1 MKKILVTGA
10 NGQLGQCLQKISS
23 QFEEFEFIFTDSET
37 LDITNKE
44 EVNDFFW
51 QNAPD
56 FCINAAAYTAVDLA
70 ETDIEKAFLVNADGA
85 ENLAEACAENNA
97 QFIHVS
103 TDYVFDGEN
112 NLAYTEEDFTN
123 PLGVYGASKLAG
135 DELALEVN
143 PCSVILRTSW
153 VYSEFGKNFVKT
165 MLNLFA
171 TKDELNIVADQF
183 GQPTYANDLAEAI
196 MKIIKSE
203 KITPGIFNFSNLG
216 RISWFD
222 FAEKIA
228 ELSEAKI
235 KLNAIE
241 TSQYP
246 TPAKR
251 PKNSVLDLD
260 KISKTYAVP
269 LKPWEESLEDC
280 VQILQNNSN
289 EKNLIHIYS
298 II

>member
-37 LDITNKE
+37 LDITIKE

-70 ETDIEKAFLVNADGA
+70 ETDIEKAFLVNADGT

-171 TKDELNIVADQF
+171 TKEELSIVADQF
-183 GQPTYANDLAEAI
+183 GQPTNANDLAEAI

-260 KISKTYAVP
+260 KISKTYAIQ
-269 LKPWEESLEDC
+269 LKPWEESLEGC
-280 VQILQNNSN
+280 VQILQNN
-289 EKNLIHIYS
+289 
-298 II
+298 

>member
-70 ETDIEKAFLVNADGA
+70 ETDIEKAFLVNADGT

-165 MLNLFA
+165 MLSLFA
-171 TKDELNIVADQF
+171 TKEELNIVADQF
-183 GQPTYANDLAEAI
+183 GQPTNANDLAEAI

-260 KISKTYAVP
+260 KISKTYAIQ
-269 LKPWEESLEDC
+269 LKSWEESLEDC
-280 VQILQNNSN
+280 VQILQNN
-289 EKNLIHIYS
+289 
-298 II
+298 

>member
-171 TKDELNIVADQF
+171 TKEELSIVADQF
-183 GQPTYANDLAEAI
+183 GQPTNANDLAEAI

-260 KISKTYAVP
+260 KISKTYAIQ

-280 VQILQNNSN
+280 VQILQNN
-289 EKNLIHIYS
+289 
-298 II
+298 

>member
-37 LDITNKE
+37 LDITIKE

-70 ETDIEKAFLVNADGA
+70 ETDIEKAFLVNADGT

-171 TKDELNIVADQF
+171 TKEELSIVADQF
-183 GQPTYANDLAEAI
+183 GQPTNANDLAEAI

-251 PKNSVLDLD
+251 PKNSVLDLG

-269 LKPWEESLEDC
+269 LKPWEESIEDC
-280 VQILQNNSN
+280 VQILQNN
-289 EKNLIHIYS
+289 
-298 II
+298 

>member
-70 ETDIEKAFLVNADGA
+70 ETEVEKAFLVNADGT

-165 MLNLFA
+165 MLSLFA
-171 TKDELNIVADQF
+171 TKEELNIVADQF
-183 GQPTYANDLAEAI
+183 GQPTNANDLAEAI

-280 VQILQNNSN
+280 VQILQNN
-289 EKNLIHIYS
+289 
-298 II
+298 

>member
-56 FCINAAAYTAVDLA
+56 FCVNAAAYTAVDLA
-70 ETDIEKAFLVNADGA
+70 ETEVEKAFLVNADGT

-123 PLGVYGASKLAG
+123 PLGIYGASKLAG

-171 TKDELNIVADQF
+171 TKEELSIVADQF
-183 GQPTYANDLAEAI
+183 GQPTNANDLAEAI

-222 FAEKIA
+222 FAKKIA

-260 KISKTYAVP
+260 KISKTYAIQ
-269 LKPWEESLEDC
+269 LKSWEESLEDC
-280 VQILQNNSN
+280 VQILQNN
-289 EKNLIHIYS
+289 
-298 II
+298 

>member
-70 ETDIEKAFLVNADGA
+70 ETDIEKAFLVNADGT

-171 TKDELNIVADQF
+171 TKEELSIVADQF
-183 GQPTYANDLAEAI
+183 GQPTNANDLAEAI

-260 KISKTYAVP
+260 KISKTYAIQ

-280 VQILQNNSN
+280 VQILQNN
-289 EKNLIHIYS
+289 
-298 II
+298 

>member
-70 ETDIEKAFLVNADGA
+70 ETDIEKAFLVNADGT

-183 GQPTYANDLAEAI
+183 GQPTNANDLVEAI

-222 FAEKIA
+222 FAEIIA
-228 ELSEAKI
+228 ELSDAKI

-280 VQILQNNSN
+280 VQILQNN
-289 EKNLIHIYS
+289 
-298 II
+298 

>member
-37 LDITNKE
+37 LDITIKE

-171 TKDELNIVADQF
+171 TKEELNIVADQF
-183 GQPTYANDLAEAI
+183 GQPTNANDLAEAI

-280 VQILQNNSN
+280 VQILQNN
-289 EKNLIHIYS
+289 
-298 II
+298 

>member
-37 LDITNKE
+37 LDITIKE

-70 ETDIEKAFLVNADGA
+70 ETDVEKAFLVNADGA
-85 ENLAEACAENNA
+85 ENLAEACSENNA

-183 GQPTYANDLAEAI
+183 GQPTNANDLAEAI

-228 ELSEAKI
+228 GLSEAKI

-260 KISKTYAVP
+260 KISKTYAIQ
-269 LKPWEESLEDC
+269 LKPWEESLEGC
-280 VQILQNNSN
+280 VQILQNN
-289 EKNLIHIYS
+289 
-298 II
+298 

>member
-23 QFEEFEFIFTDSET
+23 QFEEFEFIFTDSEI

-70 ETDIEKAFLVNADGA
+70 ETEVEKAFLVNADGA

-171 TKDELNIVADQF
+171 TKEELSIVADQF
-183 GQPTYANDLAEAI
+183 GQPTNANDLAEAI

-260 KISKTYAVP
+260 KISKTYAIQ

-280 VQILQNNSN
+280 VQILQNN
-289 EKNLIHIYS
+289 
-298 II
+298 

>member
-70 ETDIEKAFLVNADGA
+70 ETDIEKAFLVNADGT

-165 MLNLFA
+165 MLSLFA

-183 GQPTYANDLAEAI
+183 GQPTNANDLAEAI

-228 ELSEAKI
+228 ELSKAKI

-260 KISKTYAVP
+260 KISKTYAIQ
-269 LKPWEESLEDC
+269 LKPWEESLEGC
-280 VQILQNNSN
+280 VQILQNN
-289 EKNLIHIYS
+289 
-298 II
+298 

>member
-37 LDITNKE
+37 LGITNKE

-70 ETDIEKAFLVNADGA
+70 ETDVEKAFLVNADGT

-171 TKDELNIVADQF
+171 TKEEVSIVADQF
-183 GQPTYANDLAEAI
+183 GQPTNANDLAEAI

-260 KISKTYAVP
+260 KISKTYAIQ
-269 LKPWEESLEDC
+269 LKPWEESIEDC
-280 VQILQNNSN
+280 VQILQNN
-289 EKNLIHIYS
+289 
-298 II
+298 

>member
-70 ETDIEKAFLVNADGA
+70 ETDIEKAFLVNADGT

-183 GQPTYANDLAEAI
+183 GQPTNANDLAEAN

-260 KISKTYAVP
+260 KISKTYVIQ

-280 VQILQNNSN
+280 VQILQSN
-289 EKNLIHIYS
+289 
-298 II
+298 

>member
-51 QNAPD
+51 QNALD
-56 FCINAAAYTAVDLA
+56 FCVNAAAYTAVDLA
-70 ETDIEKAFLVNADGA
+70 ETEVEKAFLVNADGT

-171 TKDELNIVADQF
+171 TKEELNIVADQF
-183 GQPTYANDLAEAI
+183 GQPTNANDLAEAI

-260 KISKTYAVP
+260 KISKTYAIQ
-269 LKPWEESLEDC
+269 LKPWEESLEGC
-280 VQILQNNSN
+280 VQILQNN
-289 EKNLIHIYS
+289 
-298 II
+298 

>member
-171 TKDELNIVADQF
+171 TKEELSIVADQF
-183 GQPTYANDLAEAI
+183 GQPTNANDLAEAI

-222 FAEKIA
+222 FAKKIA

-260 KISKTYAVP
+260 KISKTYAIQ

-280 VQILQNNSN
+280 VQILQNN
-289 EKNLIHIYS
+289 
-298 II
+298 

>member
-70 ETDIEKAFLVNADGA
+70 ETDIEKAFLVNADGT

-112 NLAYTEEDFTN
+112 NLSYTEEDFTN

-171 TKDELNIVADQF
+171 AKEELNIVADQF
-183 GQPTYANDLAEAI
+183 GQPTNANDLAEAI
-196 MKIIKSE
+196 MKIIKSG

-228 ELSEAKI
+228 ELSDAKI

-260 KISKTYAVP
+260 KISKTYGVQ

-280 VQILQNNSN
+280 VQILQNN
-289 EKNLIHIYS
+289 
-298 II
+298 

>member
-37 LDITNKE
+37 LDITIKE

-70 ETDIEKAFLVNADGA
+70 ETELEKAFLVNADGT

-171 TKDELNIVADQF
+171 TKEELNIVADQF
-183 GQPTYANDLAEAI
+183 GQPTNANDLAEAI

-203 KITPGIFNFSNLG
+203 KIKPGIFNFSNLG

-228 ELSEAKI
+228 EISEAKI
-235 KLNAIE
+235 KLNTIE

-260 KISKTYAVP
+260 KISKTYAIQ

-280 VQILQNNSN
+280 VQILQNN
-289 EKNLIHIYS
+289 
-298 II
+298 

>member
-183 GQPTYANDLAEAI
+183 GQPTNANDLAETI

-280 VQILQNNSN
+280 VQILQNN
-289 EKNLIHIYS
+289 
-298 II
+298 

>member
-171 TKDELNIVADQF
+171 TKEELSIVADQF
-183 GQPTYANDLAEAI
+183 GQPTNANDLAEAI

-228 ELSEAKI
+228 EL
-235 KLNAIE
+235 
-241 TSQYP
+241 
-246 TPAKR
+246 
-251 PKNSVLDLD
+251 
-260 KISKTYAVP
+260 
-269 LKPWEESLEDC
+269 
-280 VQILQNNSN
+280 
-289 EKNLIHIYS
+289 
-298 II
+298 

>member
-70 ETDIEKAFLVNADGA
+70 ETDIEKAFLVNADGT

-171 TKDELNIVADQF
+171 TKEELSIVADQF
-183 GQPTYANDLAEAI
+183 GQPTNANDLAEAI

-228 ELSEAKI
+228 GLSEAKI

-280 VQILQNNSN
+280 VQILQNN
-289 EKNLIHIYS
+289 
-298 II
+298 

>member
-70 ETDIEKAFLVNADGA
+70 ETEVEKAFLVNADGA

-171 TKDELNIVADQF
+171 TKEELSIVADQF
-183 GQPTYANDLAEAI
+183 GQPTNANDLAEAI

-260 KISKTYAVP
+260 KISKTYAIQ
-269 LKPWEESLEDC
+269 LKSWEESLEDC
-280 VQILQNNSN
+280 VQILQNN
-289 EKNLIHIYS
+289 
-298 II
+298 

>member
-70 ETDIEKAFLVNADGA
+70 ETDIEKAFLVNADGT

-112 NLAYTEEDFTN
+112 NLSYTEEDFTN

-171 TKDELNIVADQF
+171 TKEELSIVADQF
-183 GQPTYANDLAEAI
+183 GQPTNANDLAEAI

-241 TSQYP
+241 TAQYP

-251 PKNSVLDLD
+251 PRNSVLDLD
-260 KISKTYAVP
+260 KISKTYGIQ

-280 VQILQNNSN
+280 VQILQNN
-289 EKNLIHIYS
+289 
-298 II
+298 

>member
-70 ETDIEKAFLVNADGA
+70 ETDIEKAFLVNADGT

-165 MLNLFA
+165 MLSLFA
-171 TKDELNIVADQF
+171 TKEELNIVADQF
-183 GQPTYANDLAEAI
+183 GQPTNANDLAEAI

-228 ELSEAKI
+228 ELSDAKI

-269 LKPWEESLEDC
+269 LKPWEESLEGC
-280 VQILQNNSN
+280 VQILQNN
-289 EKNLIHIYS
+289 
-298 II
+298 

>member
-37 LDITNKE
+37 LDITIKE

-70 ETDIEKAFLVNADGA
+70 ETDVEKAFLVNADGT
-85 ENLAEACAENNA
+85 ENLAEACSENNA

-165 MLNLFA
+165 MLSLFA
-171 TKDELNIVADQF
+171 TKEELSIVADQF
-183 GQPTYANDLAEAI
+183 GQPTNANDLAEAI

-260 KISKTYAVP
+260 KISKTYGVQ
-269 LKPWEESLEDC
+269 LKPWEESLEGC
-280 VQILQNNSN
+280 VQILQNN
-289 EKNLIHIYS
+289 
-298 II
+298 

>member
-70 ETDIEKAFLVNADGA
+70 ETDIEKAFLVNADGT

-171 TKDELNIVADQF
+171 TKEELNIVADQF
-183 GQPTYANDLAEAI
+183 GQPTNANDLAEAI

-246 TPAKR
+246 TLAKR

-260 KISKTYAVP
+260 KISKTYGIQ

-280 VQILQNNSN
+280 VQILQNN
-289 EKNLIHIYS
+289 
-298 II
+298 

>member
-70 ETDIEKAFLVNADGA
+70 ETDIEKAFLVNADGT
-85 ENLAEACAENNA
+85 ENLAEACADNNA

-171 TKDELNIVADQF
+171 TKEELNIVADQF
-183 GQPTYANDLAEAI
+183 GQPTNANDLAEAI

-260 KISKTYAVP
+260 KISKTYAIQ

-280 VQILQNNSN
+280 VQILQNN
-289 EKNLIHIYS
+289 
-298 II
+298 

>member
-44 EVNDFFW
+44 EVNNFFW

-70 ETDIEKAFLVNADGA
+70 ETDIEKAFLVNADGT

-112 NLAYTEEDFTN
+112 NLSYTEEDFTN

-171 TKDELNIVADQF
+171 TKEELSIVADQF
-183 GQPTYANDLAEAI
+183 GQPTNANDLAEAI

-228 ELSEAKI
+228 ELSKAKI

-260 KISKTYAVP
+260 KISKTYAIQ
-269 LKPWEESLEDC
+269 LKPWEESLEGC
-280 VQILQNNSN
+280 VQILQNN
-289 EKNLIHIYS
+289 
-298 II
+298 

>member
-70 ETDIEKAFLVNADGA
+70 ETDVEKAFLVNADGA

-183 GQPTYANDLAEAI
+183 GQPTNANDLAEAI

-260 KISKTYAVP
+260 KISKTYAIQ

-280 VQILQNNSN
+280 VQILQNN
-289 EKNLIHIYS
+289 
-298 II
+298 

>member
-70 ETDIEKAFLVNADGA
+70 ETDIEKAFLVNADGT

-112 NLAYTEEDFTN
+112 NLPYTEEDFTN

-171 TKDELNIVADQF
+171 TKEELSIVADQF
-183 GQPTYANDLAEAI
+183 GQPTNANDLAEAI

-228 ELSEAKI
+228 ELSDAKI

-280 VQILQNNSN
+280 VQILQNN
-289 EKNLIHIYS
+289 
-298 II
+298 